1 MYINLLYKC
10 YTMLYNLGVIEI
22 KKRGVFMRTQISMR
36 LNSEAVKNLEEMAIR
51 ENRTKTNMIEC
62 LIMNYKK

>member
-10 YTMLYNLGVIEI
+10 YTMLYNLRVIEI

-36 LNSEAVKNLEEMAIR
+36 LSSEAVKKLEEIAIR

>member
-1 MYINLLYKC
+1 MYINSLYKC

-36 LNSEAVKNLEEMAIR
+36 LNSEAVKKLEEMAIR

-62 LIMNYKK
+62 LIMKYKK

>member
-1 MYINLLYKC
+1 MMYTLR
-10 YTMLYNLGVIEI
+10 VIEI

-36 LNSEAVKNLEEMAIR
+36 LSSEAVKKLEEIAIR

>member
-1 MYINLLYKC
+1 
-10 YTMLYNLGVIEI
+10 
-22 KKRGVFMRTQISMR
+22 MRTQISMR
-36 LNSEAVKNLEEMAIR
+36 LSDEALKKLEEIAIN